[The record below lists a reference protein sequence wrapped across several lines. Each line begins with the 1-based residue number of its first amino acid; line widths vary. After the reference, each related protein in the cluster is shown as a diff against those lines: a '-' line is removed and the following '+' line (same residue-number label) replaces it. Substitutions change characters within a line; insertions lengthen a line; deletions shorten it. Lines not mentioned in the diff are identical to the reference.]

1 MLSKVEQKRI
11 AALEW
16 QRNNPERAA
25 KRKRDWYLK
34 NRELCIRRAA
44 ERKRQLKPP
53 VEKLT
58 PEQRLERRKQY
69 MREYYAA
76 NKQVITDRWRKSK
89 KQYMLDPLYRTK
101 ESVRQRV
108 ARAFVQKGFTKRSKT
123 YDIVGYSFEELK
135 SHIEKQFV
143 EGMSWDNRSDWHI
156 DHMVPLSIAK
166 SEEEL
171 VKLGHYSNLRP
182 LFTKDNFKKSDSML
196 DEFIP
201 LRLALL
207 GR

>member
-76 NKQVITDRWRKSK
+76 NKQVIADRWRKAK

-123 YDIVGYSFEELK
+123 YNIVGCSFEELK

-171 VKLGHYSNLRP
+171 VKLAHYSNLRP

-201 LRLALL
+201 LRVALL